1 MTPGYAEL
9 LAGYSLRVYLI
20 FILTDI
26 IVLNPSGRSS
36 SRGATYKEY
45 ATSKPITD
53 FAVSLIRLLCPEYLS
68 DYYLPPFF
76 SSLEDTLRIMTQK
89 VTMT

>member
-1 MTPGYAEL
+1 MIDDPWICRITGWLFFIPN
-9 LAGYSLRVYLI
+9 

-26 IVLNPSGRSS
+26 MVWNPSDRSA

-68 DYYLPPFF
+68 DYYLPPSFLH
-76 SSLEDTLRIMTQK
+76 SKTLSRL
-89 VTMT
+89 

>member
-9 LAGYSLRVYLI
+9 LAGYSLYLI

-26 IVLNPSGRSS
+26 MVLNPSDRSS

-53 FAVSLIRLLCPEYLS
+53 FAVSLIRLLCSEYLS
-68 DYYLPPFF
+68 DYYL
-76 SSLEDTLRIMTQK
+76 SLSFLHSKTL
-89 VTMT
+89 

>member
-1 MTPGYAEL
+1 MTPEHAGL
-9 LAGYSLRVYLI
+9 PAGYSLYLI
-20 FILTDI
+20 LLLTDI
-26 IVLNPSGRSS
+26 MVLNPSDRSS